1 MIALS
6 GVTAISFDVDDTLW
20 DFKGVMRGALEA
32 ALDELSRLDP
42 EAARNLDA
50 ERMVTIRNETHD
62 RLRGRVN
69 DLNAVRE
76 ESMKQALRE
85 AGRPDDELG
94 SHLTQVYFHHRDA
107 ARAPFPDVR
116 PALQRLASS
125 YRLGLL
131 SNGNTGAAA
140 LGIGDLVSFEVFSQD
155 HGGIEKPDPR
165 IFEIAVERAGCP
177 AQQIA
182 HVGDSLENDVVG
194 ASDAG
199 FQPVWLNRN
208 GAPGDACTEIEI
220 TSLEEMVALIP

>member
-1 MIALS
+1 MTALS
-6 GVTAISFDVDDTLW
+6 GVTAVSFDVDDTLW
-20 DFKGVMRGALEA
+20 DFDGVMRGALEA
-32 ALDELSRLDP
+32 ALGELSRLDP
-42 EAARNLDA
+42 EAARNLDV
-50 ERMVTIRNETHD
+50 ERMIAIRNETQD

-76 ESMKQALRE
+76 ESMRQALRE

-94 SHLTQVYFHHRDA
+94 SHITQAYFRHRDA
-107 ARAPFPDVR
+107 SRALFPDVR
-116 PALQRLASS
+116 PALERLASS

-155 HGGIEKPDPR
+155 HGGIEKPAPR
-165 IFEIAVERAGCP
+165 IFEIAAEQAGCP
-177 AQQIA
+177 AREIA

-194 ASDAG
+194 ASNAG

-208 GAPGDACTEIEI
+208 GVSSSGRVGIEI
-220 TSLEEMVALIP
+220 ASLEELVALLP